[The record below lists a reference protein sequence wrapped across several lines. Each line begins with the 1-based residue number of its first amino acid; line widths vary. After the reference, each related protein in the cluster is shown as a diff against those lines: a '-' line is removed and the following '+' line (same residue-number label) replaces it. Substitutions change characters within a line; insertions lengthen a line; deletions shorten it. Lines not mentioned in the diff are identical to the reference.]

1 MKKQRYP
8 LTRAAAMQVAY
19 AEATNPRFHEL
30 LGHAIEF
37 DRVQWEDC
45 QLVISAAQ
53 EVARNNENPCASTV
67 AVIQQLRLRV
77 NAGKLSLE
85 DLQKANDLLDAVE
98 DAGGVTDLDGLLS
111 TVAPA
116 IRGVATMDALEATIQ
131 SMGQKADPAEAAD
144 RFTAVANLGKARVS
158 MGQEMNLNAA
168 QIAAAAA
175 STITDPLPTGITELD
190 IALGGGTERSSLG
203 VFLANSGDGKSLALC
218 HVGSES
224 LLGGHDVAY
233 VTAELSEMQ
242 ILQRVYCNLL
252 NMSAA
257 DLAMNPTEGERR
269 AKLWSSHL
277 ASMKSR
283 LGRLRVLYLTPKVG
297 TVAQIRQWMKDLDRG
312 PTPFKPSV
320 LLVDYADKLAA
331 KASGSGESKG
341 SYQEQGTIYQH
352 LRDLVVDYEMWSWTA
367 SQTTG
372 RQGRKKK
379 LDIEDIADS
388 MEKAR
393 ICDTLVAIVRNDDDV
408 QSGLCRFR
416 LPKRRNG
423 AAHIEV
429 GPLTMDPERGRMVA
443 LTRSEP
449 W

>member
-8 LTRAAAMQVAY
+8 LTKQMSMLVAY
-19 AEATNPRFHEL
+19 AEATNPQFHEI

-37 DRVQWEDC
+37 ERVPHEGAA
-45 QLVISAAQ
+45 LVISAAQ
-53 EVARNNENPCASTV
+53 EVARNNDSPCASTV
-67 AVIQQLRLRV
+67 AVIQQLRNRV
-77 NAGKLSLE
+77 NAGKLTLE
-85 DLQKANDLLDAVE
+85 DLTAANDMLDAVE
-98 DAGGVTDLDGLLS
+98 DCGGITDLDGLIA
-111 TVAPA
+111 TVTPA
-116 IRGVATMDALEATIQ
+116 VKGVATMDALEQTIQ
-131 SMGQKADPAEAAD
+131 SMGQAADPSEAAD
-144 RFTAVANLGKARVS
+144 RFTAVANLGKAKVS
-158 MGQEMNLNAA
+158 KGIEATINVS

-175 STITDPLPTGITELD
+175 TTVTDPLPTGITELD

-218 HVGSES
+218 HVATQS
-224 LLGGHDVAY
+224 LIDGHDTAY
-233 VTAELSEMQ
+233 VTAELSELQ
-242 ILQRVYCNLL
+242 IMQRVYCN
-252 NMSAA
+252 MFGMTAV
-257 DLAMNPTEGERR
+257 DMAMNPQEGERR
-269 AKLWSSHL
+269 GQALVSWCLKEGVG
-277 ASMKSR
+277 
-283 LGRLRVLYLTPKVG
+283 GRMGTFRVLYVTPKVG
-297 TVAQIRQWMKDLDRG
+297 TVSQIRQWLKDLQRQHGFD
-312 PTPFKPSV
+312 PTV

-331 KASGSGESKG
+331 KATGDAAKG
-341 SYQEQGTIYQH
+341 SYQEQGQIYQQ
-352 LRDLVVDYEMWSWTA
+352 LRDLVVEKNLWSWTA

-423 AAHIEV
+423 VAHQEV
-429 GPLTMDPERGRMVA
+429 GPLTMDPEHGRMVA
-443 LTRSEP
+443 ISRVEP